1 MRSVLRVAG
10 LACLAVLMT
19 AGGALASGFALYEWS
34 SRGNAMG
41 GAVMGSPTDAST
53 IATNPAGMTD
63 VEGHSLVAGVTGINP
78 MAKINFDGAYNDAS
92 GKSNV
97 WLPPH
102 AYFSSQL
109 NDKWWIGLG
118 AFSRFGLGT
127 EYDEQW
133 TGRYNVTEASIE
145 SLSVNPN
152 LAYKLSDKWS
162 FAVGG
167 EVMWLQFLQRKTVD
181 HGLGVGGP
189 WGTKNDPNTTN
200 TDTDAKLLGD
210 SIGLGLT
217 LSAYH
222 KPLDWLSLALTYR
235 SQVKQ
240 TVEGDATFT
249 RQGSLAPP
257 VAGTFATD
265 TDAEGDLILPD
276 SVSFGVAV
284 KPLDKLTL
292 EGDVVWTRWST
303 YQELRIKYG
312 TQLVPGNASS
322 SESTSRKEWRDT
334 FRYQIGAEYALYD
347 WLDLRAG
354 FVYDQSPMTADRTD
368 YMIPA
373 NDRKLYSGGLGF
385 HWEQWTVDLS
395 YIYLECKNREYSD
408 RQSEGILASKAVDLE
423 THIVG
428 FTVGYRF

>member
-1 MRSVLRVAG
+1 MRNVLRVAG

-41 GAVMGSPTDAST
+41 GAVMGSPSDAST

-63 VEGHSLVAGVTGINP
+63 VEGHSLVAGVTAINP

-102 AYFSSQL
+102 TYFSSQL

-133 TGRYNVTEASIE
+133 TGRYNVTEAAIE

-152 LAYKLSDKWS
+152 LAYKLNDKWS

-181 HGLGVGGP
+181 HGLGVGGA
-189 WGTKNDPNTTN
+189 WGVKNDPNTTN

-222 KPLDWLSLALTYR
+222 KPLDWLRLALTYR
-235 SQVKQ
+235 SQVKH

-257 VAGTFATD
+257 VAGAFGSD
-265 TDAEGDLILPD
+265 TEAEGDLILPD

-284 KPLDKLTL
+284 TPLDKLTL

-303 YQELRIKYG
+303 YQELRIKYKD
-312 TQLVPGNASS
+312 QLVPGVASS
-322 SESTSRKEWRDT
+322 NESVSRKEWRDT
-334 FRYQIGAEYALYD
+334 FRYQLGAEYALYD

-354 FVYDQSPMTADRTD
+354 FVYDQSPMTEDRAD

-395 YIYLECKNREYSD
+395 YVYLECKNREYSD
-408 RQSEGILASKAVDLE
+408 RQSEGIFASKAVDLE

-428 FTVGYRF
+428 VTVGYKF